1 MRMFTARDRL
11 KLLAGGAALSL
22 TGCGGGGGGTT
33 TPTTPPV
40 VVTPPAPTPT
50 IFTPTDGQFRNA
62 FTNNFL
68 VGAAAKTEQLSSG
81 SLDAAILSGQF
92 NSLTAEYQMKPDIIA
107 PAEGQYN
114 WTAADELMAFAENNG
129 LQLRGHTLLWHRTAP
144 NWMLS
149 GSPAEVKTKLQTY
162 VTDVVTR
169 YKGRIYAWDVVNEV
183 ITDDASL
190 GDSYR
195 RSNWW
200 TASGGNADYIDWAF
214 EAARA
219 ADPDCKLYIN
229 DYSTEFDDKRDRLIT
244 VVQDLL
250 ARNIPVDGIG
260 HQMHI
265 SVSMPAAQVFRA
277 VDAIDNQFM
286 GLEQHITEL
295 DISVYSDPASCFA
308 DMTGCQ
314 TDYGDAIPDTV
325 LRDQALLYRELFN
338 GFTAR
343 SSLSSVT
350 VWGISDAES
359 WLADWPVTRTNAPL
373 LWDGDRNAKSALQ
386 AILDSSFTP

>member
-22 TGCGGGGGGTT
+22 TGCGGGGAT

-68 VGAAAKTEQLSSG
+68 VGAAVKTEQLSSG

-107 PAEGQYN
+107 PEGQYN

-144 NWMLS
+144 DWMLS

-190 GDSYR
+190 GGPYR

-200 TASGGNADYIDWAF
+200 TASGSNADYIDWAF

-265 SVSMPAAQVFRA
+265 SVSMPASQVFRA

-314 TDYGDAIPDTV
+314 ADYGDAIPDTI

-338 GFTAR
+338 GFTSR
-343 SSLSSVT
+343 NSLSSVT